1 MGSEVKAGTKRL
13 PWAQHNW
20 GLHVALAAE
29 SSPAM
34 HEQVWRRGR
43 WDGKEPG
50 GGWGWRPGEL
60 RQLGAG
66 LGLQRLPPGIEEGIM
81 PVPPVLCPSLPMMS
95 GLAPIPLPWNTC
107 SNPAQLYSPEY
118 VT

>member
-1 MGSEVKAGTKRL
+1 MGSEVKAGTKWP
-13 PWAQHNW
+13 PWTQHNW
-20 GLHVALAAE
+20 GPHVALAAE

-60 RQLGAG
+60 RQPGAG
-66 LGLQRLPPGIEEGIM
+66 LGLVSRVLSPYRQSRAPPY
-81 PVPPVLCPSLPMMS
+81 L
-95 GLAPIPLPWNTC
+95 
-107 SNPAQLYSPEY
+107 
-118 VT
+118 